1 MIQASVS
8 GLYADPRI
16 GAGTAVVLLSEV
28 DGERLLPIWI
38 EMNLAYAI
46 GLELFSD
53 TPKRPLAHD
62 LVSTVL
68 NKLQARVIRVVIS
81 DLREGIYHARLLL
94 ESPVGLLEIDARPS
108 DSIVLALKFKA
119 PILIEERVFEK
130 RAKDSNKSDEDWA
143 QELRDRLQQ
152 IPPEDFGRFS
162 LDA

>member
-1 MIQASVS
+1 MVQASVT

-16 GAGTAVVLLSEV
+16 GARTAVVLLSEV
-28 DGERLLPIWI
+28 DGERLLPIWV
-38 EMNLAYAI
+38 EMTLAYAI
-46 GLELFSD
+46 GLELLSD

-62 LVSTVL
+62 LVATVL
-68 NKLQARVIRVVIS
+68 RKLQARVVRVVIS
-81 DLREGIYHARLLL
+81 DLKDGIYYAQLLL

-108 DSIVLALKFKA
+108 DSIVLALKSKA

-152 IPPEDFGRFS
+152 IPPEEFGSFN
-162 LDA
+162 LDE